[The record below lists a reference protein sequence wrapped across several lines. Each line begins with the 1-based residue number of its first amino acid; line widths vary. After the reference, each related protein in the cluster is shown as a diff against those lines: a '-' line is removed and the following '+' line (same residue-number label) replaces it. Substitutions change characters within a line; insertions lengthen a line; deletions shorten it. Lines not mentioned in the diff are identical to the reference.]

1 MSDPTTSLRD
11 RTSVL
16 AAALAQW
23 AEPATAPDEAAI
35 RRAAVNLIDAIDGL
49 LRDLYLLRGS
59 LVQQIRHTDGRAH
72 PRVA

>member
-23 AEPATAPDEAAI
+23 AEPETEPDEAAS
-35 RRAAVNLIDAIDGL
+35 RRAAVSLVDAIDGL

-59 LVQQIRHTDGRAH
+59 LVQQIRHADG
-72 PRVA
+72 PQSRVA

>member
-23 AEPATAPDEAAI
+23 AESDTEPDEAAM
-35 RRAAVNLIDAIDGL
+35 RRAAVNLVDAIDGL

-59 LVQQIRHTDGRAH
+59 LVQQIRHADGLTH

>member
-1 MSDPTTSLRD
+1 
-11 RTSVL
+11 
-16 AAALAQW
+16 
-23 AEPATAPDEAAI
+23 
-35 RRAAVNLIDAIDGL
+35 LIDAIDGL